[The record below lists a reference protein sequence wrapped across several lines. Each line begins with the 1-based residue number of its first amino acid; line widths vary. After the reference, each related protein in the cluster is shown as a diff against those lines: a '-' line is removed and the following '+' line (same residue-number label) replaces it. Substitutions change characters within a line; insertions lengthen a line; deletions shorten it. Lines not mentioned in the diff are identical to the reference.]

1 MLKKRVMNTDIPYNI
16 KCIILDRIE
25 NMEADKQKEMQWIES
40 LLKIPF
46 GKYSKIP
53 IDKDSSKEEINN
65 FFNFSIESLDKAAY
79 GMKNVKEEI
88 INYIAQFISTN
99 NNSMPRIIA
108 LHGVAG
114 IGKTNIIRNGLSK
127 ALNRPMKC
135 ISMGGLRDSSHFIGF
150 DYTYSGS
157 RYGII
162 LQTLMETRVMNPIIF
177 MDELDKISMTNEG
190 IEIQNL
196 LIHLTDPVQNNTFQ
210 DKYFAGIHIDLSKAV
225 FIFAFNDI
233 DNIHPV
239 LKDRLHI
246 IKVPEPTFD
255 EKVIICKNYLLPD
268 ICNNIGINKDDINIS
283 NDVIKN
289 LIKKYCNK
297 DKGVRNLK
305 RKLESILLKINLA
318 KYIDKGSYSILN
330 RIEFPYTIKDDI
342 VDLLLKNDK
351 NENDIPDHVMNMFL

>member
-1 MLKKRVMNTDIPYNI
+1 
-16 KCIILDRIE
+16 
-25 NMEADKQKEMQWIES
+25 
-40 LLKIPF
+40 
-46 GKYSKIP
+46 
-53 IDKDSSKEEINN
+53 
-65 FFNFSIESLDKAAY
+65 
-79 GMKNVKEEI
+79 
-88 INYIAQFISTN
+88 
-99 NNSMPRIIA
+99 
-108 LHGVAG
+108 
-114 IGKTNIIRNGLSK
+114 
-127 ALNRPMKC
+127 
-135 ISMGGLRDSSHFIGF
+135 MGGLRDSSHFVGF

-196 LIHLTDPVQNNTFQ
+196 LIHLTDPIQNNTFQ
-210 DKYFAGIHIDLSKAV
+210 DKYFAGIHIDISKAV

-233 DNIHPV
+233 ENIHPI

-246 IKVPEPTFD
+246 VKVPEPTFD
-255 EKVIICKNYLLPD
+255 EKVIICKNYLLSE
-268 ICNNIGINKDDINIS
+268 ICNNIGINKDDIHMS
-283 NDVIKN
+283 DDVIRN

-318 KYIDKGSYSILN
+318 RYIDKGHYSLLN
-330 RIEFPYTIKDDI
+330 KIEFPYTINDDI